1 MLDLPFEIADE
12 EKIVRAIMC
21 PSHIKTGKNTLK
33 PAAFRSK
40 AGTDDVSVIRQTYMG
55 SDFCKAKAKEIATAS
70 TSNSYA
76 GLAFLNASEI
86 RATGSTVQDS
96 RAEYCGHAHISHG
109 IVLSPGEP
117 PESKMNMFLTER
129 CREIIKRSVFY
140 PDPDPDARAWTG
152 PLI

>member
-1 MLDLPFEIADE
+1 
-12 EKIVRAIMC
+12 MC

-40 AGTDDVSVIRQTYMG
+40 AGMDDVSAIRQTYMG

-70 TSNSYA
+70 ALNSYA
-76 GLAFLNASEI
+76 GLAFLTAGEI
-86 RATGSTVQDS
+86 RTAGSTVQDS

-117 PESKMNMFLTER
+117 PGSKMNMFLTER
-129 CREIIKRSVFY
+129 RREIIRRSAFY
-140 PDPDPDARAWTG
+140 PDPDPDALAWTE